1 MTWIKMG
8 QGWVRSD
15 GSERK
20 KHLMARAERSSA
32 FFYFFVEVIF
42 IMAENRIENRRKRLG
57 EINDRKIE
65 ILLEFGLINK
75 RIEELR
81 SEYSR
86 LDKEYYEL
94 WIDQI

>member
-65 ILLEFGLINK
+65 
-75 RIEELR
+75 ELR

>member
-1 MTWIKMG
+1 MTCNATGSGWI
-8 QGWVRSD
+8 RSE
-15 GSERK
+15 GSEK
-20 KHLMARAERSSA
+20 TIFDSLGGVKPHP
-32 FFYFFVEVIF
+32 FFFLREDLF

-75 RIEELR
+75 RIEELK

-94 WIDQI
+94 WLNPI